1 MNTLITLLKQKSLT
15 IAVAESCTGGNLSA
29 LFTSQSGSSAYFDR
43 GFITYSNQ
51 AKIDMLGVKSTTL
64 DKFGAVSEQVALEM
78 VRGVIQNSPADIGV
92 AITGI
97 AGPVGGTK
105 NKPVG
110 TVCFGFCIN
119 NECTTTTQCFDG
131 NRHGVVEQGVAF
143 AVNVLEK
150 QLSDNKLFN
159 IVL

>member
-29 LFTSQSGSSAYFDR
+29 LLTSQSGSSAYFDR

-51 AKIDMLGVKSTTL
+51 AKIDMLGVKPATL
-64 DKFGAVSEQVALEM
+64 GKFGAVSEQTALEM
-78 VRGVIQNSPADIGV
+78 ARGVIQNSLADIGV

-97 AGPVGGTK
+97 AGPTGDTK

-110 TVCFGFCIN
+110 MVCFGFC
-119 NECTTTTQCFDG
+119 TLKRCFTSVKQFGG
-131 NRHGVVEQGVAF
+131 NRAEVVQESIDFV
-143 AVNVLEK
+143 VK
-150 QLSDNKLFN
+150 TLSCELSE
-159 IVL
+159 

>member
-29 LFTSQSGSSAYFDR
+29 LLTSQSGSSSYFDR

-64 DKFGAVSEQVALEM
+64 DRFGAVSEQVALEM
-78 VRGVIQNSPADIGV
+78 VRGVIKNSSANIGV

-97 AGPVGGTK
+97 AGPTSGIK
-105 NKPVG
+105 NKPIG
-110 TVCFGFCIN
+110 MVCFGFC
-119 NECTTTTQCFDG
+119 TLKRCFTSIKQFSS
-131 NRHGVVEQGVAF
+131 NRAEVVHTSVDFVIKTLAYE
-143 AVNVLEK
+143 
-150 QLSDNKLFN
+150 LS
-159 IVL
+159 